1 MDLHDDSGKIAN
13 LEVFVWH
20 SYFLRFLCFFFYI
33 FGRLGVQNQRM
44 RGYAFQ
50 FVLQQVLPVQVCEGS
65 GPWEMLQCT
74 YLCSAGACKHDS
86 Y

>member
-1 MDLHDDSGKIAN
+1 
-13 LEVFVWH
+13 
-20 SYFLRFLCFFFYI
+20 
-33 FGRLGVQNQRM
+33 M

-50 FVLQQVLPVQVCEGS
+50 FVLQVLPVQVCEGS

-74 YLCSAGACKHDS
+74 YLCSAGACKNDS